1 MEEKSFDGIGI
12 LKVCGKCLVIEFII
26 TLVGM
31 FVLALLLSKTNIS
44 DDIMGNAI
52 IGISAFAI
60 AFGGFLASR
69 KLEMKG
75 IICGALQGVVY
86 MILLYLISSL
96 ACGNFAL
103 RIEGIMMILVRY
115 CIRGNRRNY

>member
-1 MEEKSFDGIGI
+1 MEEKSFDRIKI
-12 LKVCGKCLVIEFII
+12 VKVCGKCLVIEFII

-52 IGISAFAI
+52 IGISAFSI
-60 AFGGFLASR
+60 AVGGFLSSR

-75 IICGALQGVVY
+75 IVCGALQGVLY
-86 MILLYLISSL
+86 MILLYVISSL
-96 ACGNFAL
+96 ACGEFAL

-115 CIRGNRRNY
+115 CSRRNWRNY

>member
-12 LKVCGKCLVIEFII
+12 LKVCGKCLMMELLISFM
-26 TLVGM
+26 GM
-31 FVLALLLSKTNIS
+31 LILALLLSKTNIS

-60 AFGGFLASR
+60 ALGGFLASR

-86 MILLYLISSL
+86 MMLLYCISSF

-103 RIEGIMMILVRY
+103 RIEGVMMILVRH
-115 CIRGNRRNY
+115 CGRRNRRNC